1 MSQLTQAELIS
12 RAELCLTMSQELC
25 KIDIVLAPVR
35 ILAQG
40 RAVFDAF
47 VSVSHHELAELS
59 VRLVSVLEEVRG
71 VLREA
76 RSVLEDVEPITN
88 PKTTTPATTNATA
101 HATTNATAH
110 ATTSPTTPASTVP
123 SAPDQISKP
132 TQSTQPSLE
141 ATSSNSARSLEA
153 TSANPT
159 RAHRATFSKSH
170 SLDVTKD
177 VPRVRRASLLPS
189 AEQLRRITSEDTPC
203 YNQPYDT
210 APILIRDFFS

>member
-1 MSQLTQAELIS
+1 MSQLTHAELIS

-88 PKTTTPATTNATA
+88 ATTPATTNATA

-110 ATTSPTTPASTVP
+110 ATTSPTTPASSVP

-132 TQSTQPSLE
+132 TQSTQP
-141 ATSSNSARSLEA
+141 SLEA

-189 AEQLRRITSEDTPC
+189 AEQLRRITSEDSPC

>member
-12 RAELCLTMSQELC
+12 RAQLCLTMSQELC

-110 ATTSPTTPASTVP
+110 ATTSPTTPASSVP

-141 ATSSNSARSLEA
+141 ATSSNPA
-153 TSANPT
+153 

-189 AEQLRRITSEDTPC
+189 AELRRITSEESP